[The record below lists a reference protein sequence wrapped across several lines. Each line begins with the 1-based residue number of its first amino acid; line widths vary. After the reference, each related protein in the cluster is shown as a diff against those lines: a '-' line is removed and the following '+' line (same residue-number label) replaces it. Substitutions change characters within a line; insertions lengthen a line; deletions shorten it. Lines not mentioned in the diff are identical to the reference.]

1 MDKILNKLRNAQT
14 RAHDMRQ
21 LMTDNVDNQ
30 IPRSKVN
37 KFSSLRKYVGLGPIA
52 GCFRSH
58 AD

>member
-21 LMTDNVDNQ
+21 LMTDDVDNQ

-37 KFSSLRKYVGLGPIA
+37 KFSSLRKYVALGPIRS
-52 GCFRSH
+52 CFKGH